1 MSGLMRFFLTDAE
14 DIGIH
19 AKGKLNMIRKVLA
32 ATTALFLGTAAIAA
46 TPVQEIDVQADLTA
60 ISNPKA
66 ALYWGHLAYDLKA
79 AITERLAD
87 QLADEGA
94 KVTVDIDELS
104 MANTF
109 EEITD
114 VAQAR
119 LAGKVHVTSQS
130 DNSKFDSYDLAVDA
144 TTLNALDAD
153 GKLKKGAFTD
163 AKAYYLAMVN
173 TFADEVAARL
183 D

>member
-1 MSGLMRFFLTDAE
+1 
-14 DIGIH
+14 
-19 AKGKLNMIRKVLA
+19 MIRKVLA

-66 ALYWGHLAYDLKA
+66 ALYWGHLAEDLKA
-79 AITERLAD
+79 ALTARLVGQLAD
-87 QLADEGA
+87 QGA
-94 KVTVDIDELS
+94 KVSVDIDELS

-114 VAQAR
+114 VAEAR
-119 LAGKVHVTSQS
+119 LSGKVHITSQT
-130 DNSKFDSYDLAVDA
+130 DNSKFDSFDLTVDA
-144 TTLNALDAD
+144 TTLNALDAE

-173 TFADEVAARL
+173 TFADQVAARL
-183 D
+183 N